1 MNILIFLFIV
11 FWVIV
16 PRLREQEKTR
26 NATNAAR
33 QEAAKRA
40 QQLRQDPP
48 TPRGAQGSAQ
58 RTETRAAQYTYPTAA
73 QRNAAAQN
81 PPEQQARYRAVRPE
95 WEAAQNRN
103 AGRTEQGASQRQ
115 DAGRTEPSAQKQ
127 DGKKKFKD
135 FLTLLGGIL
144 GTVGAASFGTGAI
157 VTIAEVIDEL
167 FHGYF
172 FAVNTTA
179 PVILTILAVACGL
192 GARKCFISRQRAKRY
207 DLYKTIIGTQRTC
220 PVADIARASGRK
232 PKKVLRDLQDMVRD
246 GFFPLGFVDE
256 ETACFYADNNAY
268 RTANPERARAQDAA
282 LAERDAASAEEQR
295 QAVPEPEAD
304 NDDGGALSEDDLR
317 ALRKEIAHVENPD
330 IREKAS
336 HLARHAEDI
345 FAWVKLHPECADDVR
360 RFCSYY
366 LPTAAK
372 LLATYNEIAPHAG
385 ESSVAASVE
394 TEVSKVLD
402 TMIAAYRELMDH
414 LLQNTAVDMQAEI
427 SALETVLAQ
436 EGLTQNGLKL

>member
-1 MNILIFLFIV
+1 MSTLVFLLII
-11 FWVIV
+11 FWVIL
-16 PRLREQEKTR
+16 PRLREQERTR
-26 NATNAAR
+26 SATDAAR
-33 QEAAKRA
+33 REAQKRA

-48 TPRGAQGSAQ
+48 PPRSAQ
-58 RTETRAAQYTYPTAA
+58 TSAPREAQYTYPTAA

-81 PPEQQARYRAVRPE
+81 PPVQEAHYRAVRPE
-95 WEAAQNRN
+95 REAKREKTEAAQKPGNL
-103 AGRTEQGASQRQ
+103 AS
-115 DAGRTEPSAQKQ
+115 
-127 DGKKKFKD
+127 GKAKFKD
-135 FLTLLGGIL
+135 ILLMLGGIV
-144 GTVGAASFGTGAI
+144 GTVGAAGFGTGA
-157 VTIAEVIDEL
+157 VAGLMACLGDLFQGQFFPDEITGL
-167 FHGYF
+167 VF
-172 FAVNTTA
+172 
-179 PVILTILAVACGL
+179 LTVLAVGCGL
-192 GARKCFISRQRAKRY
+192 GARKCLISRQRAKRY
-207 DLYKTIIGTQRTC
+207 ELYKTIIGTQRTC

-256 ETACFYADNNAY
+256 ETACFYADNEAY

-282 LAERDAASAEEQR
+282 LAEKRAAEAR
-295 QAVPEPEAD
+295 QMPEPEPEEEKEE
-304 NDDGGALSEDDLR
+304 GGGLNEEDLR
-317 ALRKEIAHVENPD
+317 ALRKEIAHVENPE

-372 LLATYNEIAPHAG
+372 LLSTYNEIAPHAG

-402 TMIAAYRELMDH
+402 TMITAYRELMDH